1 MNQKS
6 LSKNKIISLALF
18 VLSVLLV
25 FVISEGSLLNLPN
38 FWGRE
43 EYGHGYLIP
52 ILSAFLAWHFLT
64 EKKPE
69 IKPSWLGLVFLLFG
83 FFVSAFA
90 ELSAFQSL
98 LNYGFLISFT
108 GICFSFFGL
117 RFVYVISPALIFL
130 LFAVPLPEIIFS
142 NISVNMQ
149 LVSSTL
155 GTFFIR
161 LAGFSVFQDGNII
174 DLGYMKLQVVEAC
187 NGLRYLFPL
196 MSLGFLMALMMDDTW
211 LKKAIVFLSTIPI
224 TIFMNSLR
232 IGMIGVTVNLWGK
245 GMAEGLLHLFEGF
258 VVFGLCLAVLIAEV
272 WVLSKVTKSG
282 RFKDEYLRLPENKLP
297 RYQLKLGAVPAL
309 CVLMCLSMAI
319 FFHYGAI
326 KNRNISIPNAPNFSE
341 FPLEMDNW
349 IGRRAYLTSEEAE
362 ILNLSDY
369 WMANYSTKSEDIP
382 VNLYVA
388 YYDSQRMR
396 QSVHMPL
403 NCIFAGGWEIKDQSK
418 QTIAISGQAIPIVR
432 LIASKG
438 IQKVMVYYW
447 LEQRGRQINDS
458 TKAKLYLALD
468 SISMNRTDGG
478 LVRVIT
484 QLGNDEDEQ
493 DAEKR
498 LNSFLEKAYTPI
510 QQFIPGKD
518 MK

>member
-1 MNQKS
+1 MNQKLHS
-6 LSKNKIISLALF
+6 LNNIIYLALF
-18 VLSVLLV
+18 VLSVIAAV
-25 FVISEGSLLNLPN
+25 FISESALLNLPK

-52 ILSAFLAWHFLT
+52 ILAGFLTWHFLT

-69 IKPSWLGLVFLLFG
+69 VKQSWAGLVFLFIGLLI
-83 FFVSAFA
+83 SAFA

-108 GICFSFFGL
+108 GICITFFGH
-117 RFVYVISPALIFL
+117 RFVFSVFPALVFLIF
-130 LFAVPLPEIIFS
+130 AIPLPEIIFS

-161 LAGFSVFQDGNII
+161 TAGFSVFQDGNII

-211 LKKAIVFLSTIPI
+211 FKKTVVFLSTIPI
-224 TIFMNSLR
+224 TILMNSLR
-232 IGMIGVTVNLWGK
+232 IGMIGVTVNIWGQ

-258 VVFGLCLAVLIAEV
+258 VVFGLCLSMLIAEV
-272 WVLSKVTKSG
+272 WVLSKLTKSG
-282 RFKDEYLRLPENKLP
+282 RFKDEYLRLPENKMP
-297 RYQLKLGAVPAL
+297 HYDLKLGSASIL
-309 CVLMCLSMAI
+309 CTVICVSMAVC
-319 FFHYGAI
+319 FNFGTI
-326 KNRNISIPNAPNFSE
+326 KNRSAYIPNTPNFSN
-341 FPLEMDNW
+341 FPLEISEW
-349 IGRRAYLTSEEAE
+349 KGRRAYLTPEEAD

-369 WMANYSTKSEDIP
+369 WMAYYKMNPEDAP

-403 NCIFAGGWEIKDQSK
+403 NCIFAGGWEIKDQRK
-418 QTIAISGQAIPIVR
+418 QAVAFAGQTIPIVR
-432 LIASKG
+432 VIASKG
-438 IQKVMVYYW
+438 MQKVMVYYW
-447 LEQRGRQINDS
+447 LEQRGRQINDP
-458 TKAKLYLALD
+458 TKAKLFLALD
-468 SISMNRTDGG
+468 SIALNRTDGA

-484 QLGNDEDEQ
+484 QLNKDEDEQ
-493 DAEKR
+493 QAEER
-498 LNSFLEKAYTPI
+498 LQTFLEKAYTPI
-510 QQFIPGKD
+510 QDFVPGKEI
-518 MK
+518 K